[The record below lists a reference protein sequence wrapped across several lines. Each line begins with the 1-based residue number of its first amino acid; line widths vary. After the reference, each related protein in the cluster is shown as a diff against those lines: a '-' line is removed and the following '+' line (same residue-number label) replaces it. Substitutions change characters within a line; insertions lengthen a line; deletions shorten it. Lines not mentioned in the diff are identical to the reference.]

1 MKVSLQGSV
10 NAFQLSVLLLSIFV
24 VLSLI
29 VEVIFKVPSEIIEIL
44 IYVDFII
51 CLVFL
56 IDFIQ
61 QLRSASSKLEYMK
74 WGWLDL
80 ISCIPLMELNQYA
93 RLIRILRLIKAIK
106 TISILSHAINENKS
120 SSSFHFMVFISLMMM
135 TFCSIYVLYLERQAT
150 GANILTASDAF
161 WWTFVTITTVGY
173 GDLYPVT
180 LEGRIVAMILITT
193 GVGLFGSFTAM
204 IASWVFDSNNDRTKS
219 TLQSEID
226 LLVHE
231 NDRLRKIIKNNKPFH
246 SD

>member
-1 MKVSLQGSV
+1 MKSTLKGRIS
-10 NAFQLSVLLLSIFV
+10 AFQLSVLFLSIFV

-29 VEVIFKVPSEIIEIL
+29 IEMIFRVPNEIMEIL
-44 IYVDFII
+44 KYIDFII
-51 CLVFL
+51 CIVFF

-61 QLRSASSKLEYMK
+61 QFRAASSKLEYMK

-106 TISILSHAINENKS
+106 TISMISHIINENKS
-120 SSSFHFMVFISLMMM
+120 SSSFHLMMFISLMMM
-135 TFCSIYVLYLERQAT
+135 TFCSIYVLYLERQVP
-150 GANILTASDAF
+150 GANIITASDAF

-173 GDLYPVT
+173 GDLYPIT

-204 IASWVFDSNNDRTKS
+204 IASWVFNSNTDWTKNN
-219 TLQSEID
+219 LQSEIE
-226 LLVHE
+226 LLNHE
-231 NDRLRKIIKNNKPFH
+231 NERLRKIIKDNNSFY
-246 SD
+246 SE